1 MEQTLLGEGRKKI
14 CHGRG
19 IPIQNIRKHSQRT
32 YDPYPF
38 GKSRPARIISPKK
51 KERKMLNIPH
61 PELDMQGKQLDERSR
76 TFFSDLL

>member
-51 KERKMLNIPH
+51 KREKCSIFLTLSWTCRKNN
-61 PELDMQGKQLDERSR
+61 
-76 TFFSDLL
+76 